1 MLVLCGD
8 SNQFNLIFKKV
19 GETQCLLKLLLIVVA
34 RDQAENTLPAF
45 IAAIADGADGI
56 ETDVHLSRDGQL
68 IIMHDELVDRTT
80 NGTGR
85 IVDHTLAELK
95 QLDAGVKYASAYAG
109 TRIPTLDEVVQL
121 LIQYNF
127 TGIFNLEI
135 KTNKIHYEGIED
147 LVADYFN
154 HHQVPFTLIYSS
166 FYGKSI
172 ERLHVYSPK
181 SNRIACSRL
190 RFKLRSGFMRN
201 TLFSVIIR
209 IFVGCEF
216 TGSYCQKCSCGH
228 GRSTRNAICGSVIV
242 IGLQD

>member
-1 MLVLCGD
+1 ML
-8 SNQFNLIFKKV
+8 
-19 GETQCLLKLLLIVVA
+19 TQIIAHRGSKGT
-34 RDQAENTLPAF
+34 RPENTLPAF
-45 IAAIADGADGI
+45 IAAIEDGADGI

-85 IVDHTLAELK
+85 IVDHTLVELK

-172 ERLHVYSPK
+172 ERLHVLQPEVESDSLFKTKVQTAKRLHAQHIVLGYHPDIRWVRVHWLLLPK
-181 SNRIACSRL
+181 VQLRPWTVNTERDMRFCYRHRFAGLITDYPGLARRIR
-190 RFKLRSGFMRN
+190 KQVQG
-201 TLFSVIIR
+201 
-209 IFVGCEF
+209 G
-216 TGSYCQKCSCGH
+216 
-228 GRSTRNAICGSVIV
+228 
-242 IGLQD
+242 